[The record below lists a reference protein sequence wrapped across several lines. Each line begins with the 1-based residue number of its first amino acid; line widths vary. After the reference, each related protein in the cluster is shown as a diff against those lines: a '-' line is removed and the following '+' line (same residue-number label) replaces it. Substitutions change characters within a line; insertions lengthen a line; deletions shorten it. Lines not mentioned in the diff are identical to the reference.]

1 MNFDELHADLRP
13 YLRGDAIE
21 HPLVSWPYAFP
32 AYYKRLNQSYLHQVQ
47 IRSGSKQPNGWDQYS
62 PELTVFERTE
72 KYTTELFSDQVPLDD
87 RFTQERLVFF
97 GHCWTSPDVIAQT
110 SSFCELMTDAA
121 SARDISAVMTEQ
133 EIKEWIALP
142 AEIEV
147 YRASREHLVDGCCW
161 YPERS
166 VAAAW
171 ATIPCN
177 GFLSSARIRK
187 QYVRA
192 LFNRRG
198 ETELILQQRQ
208 LTNICTKSLDTIR
221 NEQESPK

>member
-1 MNFDELHADLRP
+1 MNFEELHPDLRS

-32 AYYKRLNQSYLHQVQ
+32 AYHKRLNQCYLHQVQ
-47 IRSGSKQPNGWDQYS
+47 IRSGTKQQNSWDQYY

-87 RFTQERLVFF
+87 RFTRERLEFF
-97 GHCWTSPDVIAQT
+97 GQCWTSPDLIAQT
-110 SSFCELMTDAA
+110 SSFCELMTDAPFD
-121 SARDISAVMTEQ
+121 RDISAVMTEQ
-133 EIKEWIALP
+133 EIEEWTALP
-142 AEIEV
+142 AELEV
-147 YRASREHLVDGCCW
+147 YRASREELVHGCCW

-171 ATIPCN
+171 ATIPDN

-187 QYVRA
+187 QFVRA

-198 ETELILQQRQ
+198 ETELIVQQSQ
-208 LTNICTKSLDTIR
+208 LTYICTKLFDTHT
-221 NEQESPK
+221 Q